1 MISRMPEIF
10 RCMNEVQVLG
20 RQSEHRSAF
29 SAKSKKKRVLNLTGN
44 AERCSDCLVV
54 RYCMSLLSRD
64 TNTSYAYD
72 LHMI

>member
-1 MISRMPEIF
+1 MMISRMPEIF

-29 SAKSKKKRVLNLTGN
+29 SLFRQVEKKRVLDLTGN

-54 RYCMSLLSRD
+54 RAR
-64 TNTSYAYD
+64 
-72 LHMI
+72 